1 MRTLS
6 RSTKTNVDLW
16 GICSCCCTPAVLLWY
31 NVSWPLR
38 SAEGR
43 LAVGVCVCVSGL
55 VSRWIRCSLPDR
67 DLKGQSVCVHTP
79 PWLHSEPIR
88 AVTCASKRSCA
99 VSDRSIAYLSFPLT
113 SSLTAYDGD
122 SFIGRQNT
130 SCLPEREARKRTAV
144 PHFCCWRY
152 QKGLFSCV
160 KVKV

>member
-113 SSLTAYDGD
+113 SSLTRLWWW
-122 SFIGRQNT
+122 FFHRQTKHILSTWTRSEEANCRAAFLLLKI
-130 SCLPEREARKRTAV
+130 SERTFFLCE
-144 PHFCCWRY
+144 
-152 QKGLFSCV
+152 G
-160 KVKV
+160 